1 MSRRGTNLSANDTIS
16 SDALPDSLSDR
27 LSWKITPKV
36 GSPDSASG
44 SDNPKTGLI
53 TREKPLTL
61 LAVRGNRASDH

>member
-44 SDNPKTGLI
+44 SDNPKTDLI
-53 TREKPLTL
+53 TR
-61 LAVRGNRASDH
+61 D